1 MANRIED
8 DFFDQARIMSYK
20 ELVSANEL
28 AIEKNFNRSL
38 NIKKFIAAV
47 KKFGYNPDSVIFPV
61 LPLMLHEHAN
71 GESVEPHIRIK
82 IIGPFNEEGLIIEA
96 VLDCPLESF
105 NKLSVYDIENRTIL
119 KMN

>member
-1 MANRIED
+1 
-8 DFFDQARIMSYK
+8 
-20 ELVSANEL
+20 
-28 AIEKNFNRSL
+28 
-38 NIKKFIAAV
+38 
-47 KKFGYNPDSVIFPV
+47 
-61 LPLMLHEHAN
+61 MLHEHAN

-105 NKLSVYDIENRTIL
+105 NKLNVYDIENRTIL

>member
-61 LPLMLHEHAN
+61 LPL
-71 GESVEPHIRIK
+71 
-82 IIGPFNEEGLIIEA
+82 NEL
-96 VLDCPLESF
+96 
-105 NKLSVYDIENRTIL
+105 KTIL
-119 KMN
+119 KSSGEQYKKIETTTAEEH

>member
-1 MANRIED
+1 MPSKRHHKRVKRADSAGALESECGTDIPD
-8 DFFDQARIMSYK
+8 D
-20 ELVSANEL
+20 
-28 AIEKNFNRSL
+28 
-38 NIKKFIAAV
+38 IKKFIAAV
-47 KKFGYNPDSVIFPV
+47 KKFGYEPDSVIFPV

-105 NKLSVYDIENRTIL
+105 NKLNVYDIENRTIL